1 MSLIER
7 AIDKLGA
14 TPPAAPARVE
24 PAAPAA
30 GATLERAAPR
40 TPPRAPEPPAPQA
53 PPLQLDLDALRERGF
68 ATPDGANAAASGE
81 FRVIKRPLIAN
92 AFGPDASGRPNAR
105 RVMVTSSLPGEGKSH
120 CAINLALSIAAERD
134 HQVLLVD
141 ADVAKPSI
149 ARHLGVQMGAGL
161 MDWLLDGGP
170 DLGALVRPTSVDRL
184 SILPAG
190 RRDEQATELLA
201 SAAMGRLLEAL
212 AERYP
217 DRIVVFD
224 SPPLM
229 VTTEARVLASYM
241 GQVVM
246 VVEAGR
252 TPRVVV
258 DEALGM
264 LPREQV
270 VGLVLNK
277 SRRGAAG
284 GYYGSYYGYGDAAYG
299 ASRD

>member
-1 MSLIER
+1 M
-7 AIDKLGA
+7 
-14 TPPAAPARVE
+14 
-24 PAAPAA
+24 
-30 GATLERAAPR
+30 
-40 TPPRAPEPPAPQA
+40 
-53 PPLQLDLDALRERGF
+53 
-68 ATPDGANAAASGE
+68 
-81 FRVIKRPLIAN
+81 IKRPLIAN

-252 TPRVVV
+252 TPREVV

>member
-14 TPPAAPARVE
+14 TPPPPPLPGRVE
-24 PAAPAA
+24 PAPARQPPA
-30 GATLERAAPR
+30 DLERVAPR
-40 TPPRAPEPPAPQA
+40 ATQRAPEAPPPAQ
-53 PPLQLDLDALRERGF
+53 PLQLDLAALRARGF
-68 ATPDGANAAASGE
+68 ATPDGANPAASGE
-81 FRVIKRPLIAN
+81 FRVIKRPLLAN
-92 AFGPDASGRPNAR
+92 AFGEAAAGRPNAR

-149 ARHLGVQMGAGL
+149 PRHLGIAPGAGL
-161 MDWLLDGGP
+161 MDWLLDGAP
-170 DLGALVRPTSVDRL
+170 DLGTLVRPTSVDKL

-190 RRDEQATELLA
+190 RRDGHATELLA
-201 SAAMGRLLEAL
+201 SAAMGRLLDAL
-212 AERYP
+212 AQRYP
-217 DRIVVFD
+217 DRIIVFD

-229 VTTEARVLASYM
+229 VTTEARVLAAYM
-241 GQVVM
+241 GQLVM
-246 VVEAGR
+246 VIEAGR
-252 TPRVVV
+252 TPREVV
-258 DEALGM
+258 DEALAM

-277 SRRGAAG
+277 SRRDGAG
-284 GYYGSYYGYGDAAYG
+284 GYYGSYYGYQDAPHG
-299 ASRD
+299 